1 MKKTIIE
8 KMKSWSIAIF
18 IMVFMTIFTIIPCL
32 YFGEL
37 SNAFIET
44 WHDMNLLYI
53 PDLLGFI
60 AIIGVVIILP
70 LYSILTIAYVIGYI
84 IYKFYTYFFKKDRN
98 ALKDILDELVYKF

>member
-53 PDLLGFI
+53 PDLL
-60 AIIGVVIILP
+60 
-70 LYSILTIAYVIGYI
+70 
-84 IYKFYTYFFKKDRN
+84 
-98 ALKDILDELVYKF
+98 